1 MSVQEPRVKLRNSPG
16 APAALSSSSSE
27 TSTNISSSA
36 NRVASVIVF
45 VPVAWPG
52 PPISPIGCYFSKP
65 LLVNGWVN
73 IAFGSAFRSM
83 QSLEYPA

>member
-1 MSVQEPRVKLRNSPG
+1 
-16 APAALSSSSSE
+16 
-27 TSTNISSSA
+27 
-36 NRVASVIVF
+36 VF